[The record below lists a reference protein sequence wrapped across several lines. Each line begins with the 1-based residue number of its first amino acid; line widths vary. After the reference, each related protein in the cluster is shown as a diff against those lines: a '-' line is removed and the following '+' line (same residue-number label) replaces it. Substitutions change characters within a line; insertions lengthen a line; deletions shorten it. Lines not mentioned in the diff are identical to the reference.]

1 MRCAPG
7 ALPITAL
14 LAALALGCGARGP
27 QSSAPQG
34 GELAPGAD
42 LGQAVEAP
50 AGEAPAD
57 PGAGAPTEESPT
69 MRPDVP
75 PANAR
80 LTLDT
85 PLILGGGEGLGDV
98 ELTLTSVVAETIE
111 ASPEDPESYPAGSGV
126 TVGLR
131 ISSDQHQEEA
141 IDFARLSAGYLSKE
155 RVLTEGLW
163 IELREVEEAAVTLF
177 VARLGELLEEPP
189 ARRITILKDQDVA
202 LDDDV
207 AVRLI
212 AHGHK
217 RTYADGPASPLMVTL
232 HYRTTGGELDEV
244 SFSIPPEGTG
254 WSWRDYDFRIVEVRY
269 GASME
274 VDVGRRRLIPL
285 EPRS

>member
-163 IELREVEEAAVTLF
+163 IELREVEEAAVAR
-177 VARLGELLEEPP
+177 VAFDHLSGRGLEHLAYCAAQVQIGERDDARASAGGAIAAAGGSGGDAVDVLRFAHRLHGLWSVCP
-189 ARRITILKDQDVA
+189 V
-202 LDDDV
+202 
-207 AVRLI
+207 
-212 AHGHK
+212 HGH
-217 RTYADGPASPLMVTL
+217 AL
-232 HYRTTGGELDEV
+232 HEHRAHHIVAAAGVGQQFRKLIGAGRQ
-244 SFSIPPEGTG
+244 IP
-254 WSWRDYDFRIVEVRY
+254 
-269 GASME
+269 
-274 VDVGRRRLIPL
+274 
-285 EPRS
+285 